1 MVNEDFTIFLKKQ
14 YGDIMSSAEELTPL
28 EEKKIIPTLLSLD
41 IALGGGIPQGSIV
54 LLSGRPKIGKTT
66 LALQIVAN
74 AIEEYKSP
82 AFYIRVETNR
92 LDKRLTGTID
102 NLKHKQMQVI
112 PKDNCDTLL
121 SAQQFLN
128 IVEEIFKHH
137 KEAIVVL
144 DSIAALSTEVE
155 MTEDIGANK
164 EMGSGV
170 PKLLASF
177 FRKTSQIIQQN
188 NGILI
193 LLSQFQA
200 SMNRFGKST
209 IEKGGNAIQY
219 HNNTWIIAEWSKLW
233 EKDKNAGRP
242 LGHDTHFKVNHAPL
256 GPPYVPCKLPLRFG
270 FGYDRILDVI
280 ENAINFNL
288 IEKGGAWYTIDGQ
301 KFQGTEKLYRYL
313 KETGKYVELDKQIRQ
328 LMFNDS
334 DNTK

>member
-1 MVNEDFTIFLKKQ
+1 MVDENFKTYLKKQ
-14 YGDIMSSAEELTPL
+14 YGDVMSSAEELTPL
-28 EEKKIIPTLLSLD
+28 EDKKIVPTVLSLD

-54 LLSGRPKIGKTT
+54 LLSGKPKIGKTT

-74 AIEEYKSP
+74 AIEEYSSP
-82 AFYIRVETNR
+82 AFYIRVESNR
-92 LDKRLTGTID
+92 LDKRLINTIN
-102 NLKHKQMQVI
+102 NLKHKEMQVI
-112 PKDNCDTLL
+112 PKDNCDSLL
-121 SAQQFLN
+121 TAQQFLS

-144 DSIAALSTEVE
+144 DSIAALSTEIE
-155 MTEDIGANK
+155 MTEDIGSNK
-164 EMGSGV
+164 DMGGV

-188 NGILI
+188 DGILI

-200 SMNRFGKST
+200 SMSRFGKST

-219 HNNTWIIAEWSKLW
+219 HNNTWIVAEWSKLW
-233 EKDKNAGRP
+233 EMDKNAGRP

-270 FGYDRILDVI
+270 SGYDRILDVI

-288 IEKGGAWYTIDGQ
+288 IDKGGAWYTIDGN
-301 KFQGTEKLYRYL
+301 KFQGTEKLYRHL
-313 KETGKYVELDKQIRQ
+313 KETGKHIELDKKIRQ

>member
-1 MVNEDFTIFLKKQ
+1 MIDDNFLSYLKKQ
-14 YGDIMSSAEELTPL
+14 YGDVISSAEELTPL
-28 EEKKIIPTLLSLD
+28 EQKKIVHTLLSLD
-41 IALGGGIPQGSIV
+41 IALGGGVPQGSIV

-74 AIEEYKSP
+74 AIEQYNSP
-82 AFYIRVETNR
+82 AFYIRVESNR
-92 LDKRLTGTID
+92 LDKRLINTID
-102 NLKHKQMQVI
+102 NLKHEKMQII

-155 MTEDIGANK
+155 MTENIGANK

-188 NGILI
+188 DGILI

-219 HNNTWIIAEWSKLW
+219 HNNTWITAEWSKLW
-233 EKDKNAGRP
+233 EKDNNAGRP

-270 FGYDRILDVI
+270 SGYDRILDVI

-301 KFQGTEKLYRYL
+301 KFQGTEKLYKHL
-313 KETGKYVELDKQIRQ
+313 KDTGKYVELDHQIRK
-328 LMFNDS
+328 LMFDDS
-334 DNTK
+334 NNTK